1 MDDDAAEGIS
11 VGLLRLSKQLPPH
24 EFFYHFNCANRQ
36 IYLKRIKDL
45 KNIGRDYSSSHL
57 RMEGYHREPRCQV
70 QFIENRA
77 SESQVFEHQG
87 NLFSDGAD
95 VNFLL
100 PMHPDVDFV
109 VRTTD
114 NLDDFSLI
122 LLPEGLTF
130 SIQNFQIDAGSLSDL
145 IQFYD

>member
-1 MDDDAAEGIS
+1 M
-11 VGLLRLSKQLPPH
+11 
-24 EFFYHFNCANRQ
+24 
-36 IYLKRIKDL
+36 
-45 KNIGRDYSSSHL
+45 
-57 RMEGYHREPRCQV
+57 